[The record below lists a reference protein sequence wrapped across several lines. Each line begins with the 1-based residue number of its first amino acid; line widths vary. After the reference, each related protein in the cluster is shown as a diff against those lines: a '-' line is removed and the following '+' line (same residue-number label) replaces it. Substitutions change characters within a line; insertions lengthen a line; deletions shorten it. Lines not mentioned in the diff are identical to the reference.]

1 MLVLHMLGR
10 VGSQQSWSRLA
21 QVHIVVATP
30 GRVLDLANKGVA
42 KLKDCHTFVMDE
54 VTFAIAARKAVIF
67 V

>member
-1 MLVLHMLGR
+1 M
-10 VGSQQSWSRLA
+10 

-54 VTFAIAARKAVIF
+54 VPSAVTPDSPALRP
-67 V
+67 